1 MEEEGCDRDDAL
13 DVEEVA
19 GFVMAVVVEVVLKVF
34 DVPEHRVVLL
44 VGWKVE
50 ETVDWTMA
58 EGPCP
63 AEKGE
68 GGLDRWCQLKWKL
81 MSCSHFQELCP
92 TC

>member
-44 VGWKVE
+44 VGGKVE

-68 GGLDRWCQLKWKL
+68 ERVGVDA
-81 MSCSHFQELCP
+81 ELRGS
-92 TC
+92 